1 MRTPGLLACASITLL
16 LAGCGEDAGDQT
28 AGSTVPA
35 STATTAATTSA
46 PAQTT
51 TTAAAG
57 DAAKTAKAKAA
68 VLQAGDLPTDF
79 KEQPAEDGLKQGVV
93 FKELATCLG
102 VNAQSVASAASPT
115 YVRGIATQ
123 VASTVDYF
131 ALPSVQAVAMA
142 FGGSEKLPAC
152 SKEAVTADVKR
163 SAPEGATMGAV
174 EVAPLDFPKLGQLT
188 SAYRATTTAQLPG
201 GPSIPITQDL
211 VIVFKGEAV
220 SQLTFLSPG
229 MPFPVDLQR
238 TLTEKVVSRA

>member
-1 MRTPGLLACASITLL
+1 MRTRALLACATSTLL
-16 LAGCGEDAGDQT
+16 LVGCGDDAGDQT
-28 AGSTVPA
+28 AGSTIPA
-35 STATTAATTSA
+35 STSTTAAAASA

-51 TTAAAG
+51 TTAAGG
-57 DAAKTAKAKAA
+57 DAARTAKAKAA
-68 VLQAGDLPTDF
+68 VLQASDLPTDF
-79 KEQPAEDGLKQGVV
+79 KEQPPEDGLKQGVA

-123 VASTVDYF
+123 VASTVEYIP
-131 ALPSVQAVAMA
+131 LPSVQAVAMA

-152 SKEAVTADVKR
+152 SKQAITADVKR
-163 SAPEGATMGAV
+163 SAPQGATTGSV

-188 SAYRATTTAQLPG
+188 AAYRATTTAQLPG
-201 GPSIPITQDL
+201 GPPIPITQDF

-220 SQLTFLSPG
+220 SQLKFLSPG
-229 MPFPVDLQR
+229 MPFPADLQR